1 MVNLLAP
8 PAIIFCN
15 DDLTA
20 EVRGVIQRQLFITD
34 TMTGAEFDA
43 RLAADPSYPAQIH
56 GGGQRILVIRSFLNH
71 EQWDKAD
78 LVLFCS
84 HGIAAVER
92 SKVGPPGISF
102 GIDHMYLSQ
111 FFFAGQGR

>member
-20 EVRGVIQRQLFITD
+20 EVRGAIQRQLFITD

-56 GGGQRILVIRSFLNH
+56 GGGQRILVIRSFLETANR
-71 EQWDKAD
+71 EVAD

-84 HGIAAVER
+84 HGIAAVE
-92 SKVGPPGISF
+92 KNGFGPPGISF
-102 GIDHMYLSQ
+102 PIDHCYFSQ
-111 FFFAGQGR
+111 FYWAGRGH